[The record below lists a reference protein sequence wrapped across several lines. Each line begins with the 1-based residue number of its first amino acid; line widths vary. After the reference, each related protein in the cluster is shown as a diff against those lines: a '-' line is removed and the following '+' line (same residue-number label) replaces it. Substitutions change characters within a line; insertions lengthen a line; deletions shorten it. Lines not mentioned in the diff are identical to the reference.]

1 MASIFNEKYLSI
13 ILITYRLHIYIYL
26 LACKLLLR
34 IPEMLWRWLIMK
46 KALWY
51 VVGAVFLLST
61 LVFAVDKPS
70 SPVKADPVK
79 TNIVKAA
86 KMHATGKVTEI
97 SDASI
102 KIERTVKGDVE
113 TMEFALEKPVKNII
127 VNDSVK
133 IDYIEKDGKL
143 IASRVAKVI
152 FKKKEINP
160 AEAKSASGKK

>member
-1 MASIFNEKYLSI
+1 
-13 ILITYRLHIYIYL
+13 
-26 LACKLLLR
+26 
-34 IPEMLWRWLIMK
+34 MK
-46 KALWY
+46 KAFWY
-51 VVGAVFLLST
+51 IVGAVFLLST
-61 LVFAVDKPS
+61 LAFAVDKPA
-70 SPVKADPVK
+70 SPAKADPVK

-86 KMHATGKVTEI
+86 KMHATGKVIEI
-97 SDASI
+97 SDESV

-133 IDYIEKDGKL
+133 IAYTENDGKL

-152 FKKKEINP
+152 FKKKDINP